1 MTTKVLYGLIVL
13 TSALLTVA
21 YIVLQEYLIA
31 GMAIA
36 LGAIWL
42 LLQMK
47 TKEPPHSFFFV
58 VFLGLTLLGSLRNIS
73 VAFMLLALSS
83 DLAAW
88 DLSRFQARI
97 SQEEESASK
106 TLLELKHLQKLA
118 ITLSIGFLLA
128 LLPTFIHISLNF
140 VVFLFI
146 LFLLMLTLRKSIL
159 YLRKEAKSNN

>member
-1 MTTKVLYGLIVL
+1 MTTKVLYGLIIL

-21 YIVLQEYLIA
+21 NIILQEYLIA
-31 GMAIA
+31 SVAITS
-36 LGAIWL
+36 GVIWL

-47 TKEPPHSFFFV
+47 QKEPPYTVFFIL
-58 VFLGLTLLGSLRNIS
+58 FLGLAVLGSFRNI
-73 VAFMLLALSS
+73 ALPFMLLALSS

-97 SQEEESASK
+97 SHEEESNSK
-106 TLLELKHLQKLA
+106 TLLEVKHLQKLA
-118 ITLSIGFLLA
+118 VTLSVGFLMA

-146 LFLLMLTLRKSIL
+146 LLLLMLTLRRSVL
-159 YLRKEAKSNN
+159 YLRKEAKINN